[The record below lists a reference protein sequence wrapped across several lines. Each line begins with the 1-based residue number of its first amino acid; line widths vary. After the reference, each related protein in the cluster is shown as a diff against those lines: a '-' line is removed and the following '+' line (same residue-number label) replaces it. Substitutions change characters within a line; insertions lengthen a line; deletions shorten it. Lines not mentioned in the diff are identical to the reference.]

1 MSGSTV
7 STDSTVTLIGAGLA
21 GSLLGILLA
30 RRGHRVRIYERLPDL
45 RREQISAGRSINLAL
60 AARGIRALE
69 LANVMDAVR
78 PLLIPLPGR
87 MLHDPD
93 GRQTFIAY
101 GQRPEEVIYS
111 VSRPGLNRVLLDAA
125 EAAGVEL
132 HFKQSLLTANFAER
146 QLTLIDE
153 SNGAKQ
159 EVPMRRVV
167 GTDGAGSV
175 LRRSFVSQLGVPCS
189 EDLLE
194 HGYKELTL
202 PAGPNGQHQL
212 DPNALHLWPRG
223 GFMLIALPNTD
234 GSFTVTLFLAY
245 RAPPPQ
251 SSARRP
257 TEVPVG
263 HRGKTPDISF
273 ATLTSA
279 DRVNAFFAEYFPD
292 AYALMPSLAQEFFEH
307 PTGVMGTVRCSQ
319 WSAGEDMLLLGDAAH
334 AITPFHGQGMNC
346 ALEDCVTLDRLFDTA
361 GSWSRALADFDRL
374 RRPDTDAIATM
385 AIENYQEMRDT
396 VRAPKFQLEKALS
409 LELERRFPD
418 RFVPRYSM
426 VMFHHD
432 IPYSVALSRG
442 QIQAAILD
450 DLTTTAT
457 SLADI
462 DYDRAAASIT
472 QQLPALP
479 GK

>member
-1 MSGSTV
+1 M
-7 STDSTVTLIGAGLA
+7 DSTVTLIGAGLA

-60 AARGIRALE
+60 AARGKRALE
-69 LANVMDAVR
+69 LADVMDAVR

-93 GRQTFIAY
+93 GKQTFIAY

-132 HFKQSLLTANFAER
+132 HFKQSLLTADFAGR

-153 SNGAKQ
+153 SNGARQ
-159 EVPMRRVV
+159 EVPMRRVI

-189 EDLLE
+189 DDLLE

-202 PAGPNGQHQL
+202 PAGPNGRHQL
-212 DPNALHLWPRG
+212 DPNALHIWPRG

-245 RAPPPQ
+245 RGPPPQ
-251 SSARRP
+251 SSPGDRE
-257 TEVPVG
+257 T
-263 HRGKTPDISF
+263 KPDISF

-279 DRVNAFFAEYFPD
+279 DRVQAFFAEYFPD
-292 AYALMPSLAQEFFEH
+292 ANVLMPSLAQEFFEH

-346 ALEDCVTLDRLFDTA
+346 ALEDCVTLDRLFDTT
-361 GSWSRALADFDRL
+361 GSWSRAVADFDRV
-374 RRPDTDAIATM
+374 RRSDTDAIATM

-396 VRAPKFQLEKALS
+396 VRAPKFQLQKALS

-426 VMFHHD
+426 VMFHDD

-442 QIQAAILD
+442 RIQAEILD
-450 DLTTTAT
+450 SLTTTAT
-457 SLADI
+457 TLADI
-462 DYDRAAASIT
+462 DYDRAAASIM
-472 QQLPALP
+472 QQLPALV

>member
-1 MSGSTV
+1 MSTGGSKLG
-7 STDSTVTLIGAGLA
+7 TDSTVTLIGAGLA

-45 RREQISAGRSINLAL
+45 RQEQISAGRSINLAL

-69 LANVMDAVR
+69 LADAMDAVR

-93 GRQTFIAY
+93 GKQTFIAY

-125 EAAGVEL
+125 AAAGVEL
-132 HFKQSLLTANFAER
+132 HFKQSLLAADFAER
-146 QLTLIDE
+146 RLTLIDE
-153 SNGAKQ
+153 SNGARQ
-159 EVPMRRVV
+159 EVPMRRVI

-175 LRRSFVSQLGVPCS
+175 LRRSFASQLGVPCS

-202 PAGPNGQHQL
+202 PAGPNGKHQL

-245 RAPPPQ
+245 GAPPPQ
-251 SSARRP
+251 SSP
-257 TEVPVG
+257 G
-263 HRGKTPDISF
+263 DRGRKSDISF
-273 ATLTSA
+273 ATLTSP
-279 DRVNAFFAEYFPD
+279 DRVKAFFAEYFPD
-292 AYALMPSLAQEFFEH
+292 ADALMPSLAQEFFEH
-307 PTGVMGTVRCSQ
+307 PTGVMGTVHCSR

-361 GSWSRALADFDRL
+361 GSWSEALAEFDRV
-374 RRPDTDAIATM
+374 RRSDTDAIATM

-396 VRAPKFQLEKALS
+396 VRAPTFQLQKALS

-426 VMFHHD
+426 VMFHDD

-442 QIQAAILD
+442 RIQAAILD
-450 DLTTTAT
+450 SLTAT
-457 SLADI
+457 ATTLADI